1 MGMEM
6 ERRDG
11 TNLIRTF
18 VRDEGEGIPDEVQEK
33 IFEPFFTT
41 KQGGTGLGLAT
52 CFRIIEE
59 HNGQIEVDSQLGKGS
74 TISVYLPQH
83 EGA

>member
-1 MGMEM
+1 MGMDL
-6 ERRDG
+6 ERRYG
-11 TNLIRTF
+11 SSQVRMF
-18 VRDEGEGIPDEVQEK
+18 VRDDGEGIPDQAKEK
-33 IFEPFFTT
+33 IFEPFYTT

-59 HNGQIEVDSQLGKGS
+59 HNGQIELESIVGKGS
-74 TISVYLPQH
+74 TFSVYLPQY